1 MITKVF
7 LELTNGR
14 TYNIDAEIEET
25 KMGYKIT
32 LPDGSGAEIRRDMI
46 KRIEMEKESAQI
58 IAVGEVEPHIMPK
71 SAPHYNI
78 IEPKKMKNLDKMLDF
93 ILP

>member
-32 LPDGSGAEIRRDMI
+32 LPDGSGAEIGRDMI
-46 KRIEMEKESAQI
+46 KKL
-58 IAVGEVEPHIMPK
+58 K
-71 SAPHYNI
+71 W
-78 IEPKKMKNLDKMLDF
+78 KKKAHK
-93 ILP
+93 

>member
-7 LELTNGR
+7 LETANGR

-32 LPDGSGAEIRRDMI
+32 LPDGSGAEIGRVI
-46 KRIEMEKESAQI
+46 KPEKIEK
-58 IAVGEVEPHIMPK
+58 
-71 SAPHYNI
+71 
-78 IEPKKMKNLDKMLDF
+78 F
-93 ILP
+93 R

>member
-25 KMGYKIT
+25 KTGYKIT
-32 LPDGSGAEIRRDMI
+32 LPDGNGAEIGRDMI

-58 IAVGEVEPHIMPK
+58 MVAGEVVLI
-71 SAPHYNI
+71 ST
-78 IEPKKMKNLDKMLDF
+78 L
-93 ILP
+93 

>member
-25 KMGYKIT
+25 KTGCKIT
-32 LPDGSGAEIRRDMI
+32 LPDGNSAEIRWDMI
-46 KRIEMEKESAQI
+46 KRIEIEKESTQI
-58 IAVGEVEPHIMPK
+58 MAAGEVEPHIMPK
-71 SAPHYNI
+71 SASHYNI
-78 IEPKKMKNLDKMLDF
+78 IEPEKIEK
-93 ILP
+93 IR

>member
-32 LPDGSGAEIRRDMI
+32 LPDGSGAEIGRDMI

-58 IAVGEVEPHIMPK
+58 MAAGEVEPHNNTLTNTARERRK
-71 SAPHYNI
+71 HGRQY
-78 IEPKKMKNLDKMLDF
+78 DR
-93 ILP
+93 

>member
-7 LELTNGR
+7 LELANGR

-32 LPDGSGAEIRRDMI
+32 LPDGSGAEIGRDMI
-46 KRIEMEKESAQI
+46 KRIEVEKESTQI
-58 IAVGEVEPHIMPK
+58 MAAGEVEPHIMPK

-78 IEPKKMKNLDKMLDF
+78 IEPEKIEKF
-93 ILP
+93 R

>member
-14 TYNIDAEIEET
+14 IYNIDAEIEET

-32 LPDGSGAEIRRDMI
+32 LPDGSGAEIGRDMI

-58 IAVGEVEPHIMPK
+58 MAVGEVEPHIMPK
-71 SAPHYNI
+71 SVPHYNI
-78 IEPKKMKNLDKMLDF
+78 IEPEKIEKF
-93 ILP
+93 R